1 MFSTSTSI
9 SSVLLFDVCVFVSA
23 LCSSSPFLS
32 QRRLSAL
39 NRPPFRS
46 AKPHGRLPAPQGP
59 LFCRS
64 RHGCAAPGPRRQNP
78 GAWIPVSHRS
88 FRAPPARSS
97 PAPRHGYT
105 SAGPGSAQAERLKR
119 RLSVQPPG
127 LKSLLRFPLF
137 VLYCYKERNPFPPRP
152 ILFWRRRRNRLFA
165 QPTREVVP
173 FLCYSF
179 HPPLGTIPGYS
190 PLCVCDS
197 CFCPDIPPRRSSRYI
212 LARR

>member
-1 MFSTSTSI
+1 MKLLPDSACACAAVICVSACSKAVLDIETI
-9 SSVLLFDVCVFVSA
+9 SYCVSFFTFGTVPLYGRWITVFFPTRTGAASCAADVCVSGEFTP
-23 LCSSSPFLS
+23 CESSPFLS

-88 FRAPPARSS
+88 FRAPPPRSF
-97 PAPRHGYT
+97 PAPRHGCT
-105 SAGPGSAQAERLKR
+105 SAGPGSAQTERLKR

-137 VLYCYKERNPFPPRP
+137 VLYGC
-152 ILFWRRRRNRLFA
+152 
-165 QPTREVVP
+165 
-173 FLCYSF
+173 
-179 HPPLGTIPGYS
+179 
-190 PLCVCDS
+190 
-197 CFCPDIPPRRSSRYI
+197 
-212 LARR
+212 